1 MNFKQSGK
9 KKNECSKCYK
19 LNKKGGC
26 CYLQLINDGM
36 AGTYV

>member
-1 MNFKQSGK
+1 MSDKISQNHQMNFKQSGK

-26 CYLQLINDGM
+26 C
-36 AGTYV
+36 